1 MSRHPKILYYVQ
13 HLLGVG
19 HVFRTMRI
27 VRVLV
32 ERGFDVELIY
42 GGEQLPDFDDHGAR
56 VHFLPSL
63 TSSKG
68 DFSKLVTGDGIVA
81 SDEYRQIR
89 RERILAILAESAPD
103 IIVTEAFPFGRRQM
117 HFELLPFM
125 EAAVRMEK
133 RPKIFAS
140 VRDILQEGNKPSK
153 DRQTVDLL
161 DRYFDGVL
169 VHGDRHLISLDKTFP
184 YTGEISGKIYYTGIV
199 TPQTITPQT
208 VRTHADK
215 GTPMADRHFDVVVSA
230 GGGLLG
236 RELVLA
242 AAEAKA
248 GSSLDDAHWCIL
260 TGPYM
265 DEEDRQ
271 RLSGKGIAV
280 REFIPD
286 LHLVLA
292 TARLSISLA
301 GYNTI
306 ADIMAAGCRAIVAP
320 QWNDK
325 ETEQLR
331 RAELLAARGLVE
343 MLSHEAKTAS
353 AVRTAIDR
361 VMAKPLPDWSS
372 IQTNGAAVTADI
384 LQGAFDCG
392 DLKPFQ

>member
-1 MSRHPKILYYVQ
+1 MRRHPKILYYVQ

-42 GGEQLPDFDDHGAR
+42 GGEQLPNFDDHGAR

-68 DFSKLVTGDGIVA
+68 DFSKLVTGDGSIA
-81 SDEYRQIR
+81 TDQYRQIR
-89 RERILAILAESAPD
+89 KDRILAILAESEPD

-125 EAAVRMEK
+125 EAAVSMEK

-184 YTGEISGKIYYTGIV
+184 YTEEISGKVYYTGIV
-199 TPQTITPQT
+199 TPQIVP
-208 VRTHADK
+208 THALK
-215 GTPMADRHFDVVVSA
+215 SAPIAERHFDVVVSA

-242 AAEAKA
+242 TAEAKA
-248 GSSLDDAHWCIL
+248 GSSLNDAHWCIL

-265 DEEDRQ
+265 DEEGRQ
-271 RLSGKGIAV
+271 QLSRTDIAV
-280 REFIPD
+280 RQFIPD
-286 LHLVLA
+286 LHAVLA

-301 GYNTI
+301 GYNTV

-343 MLSHEAKTAS
+343 MLSHDAKTAT

-361 VMAKPLPDWSS
+361 VMAKPSPDWSS

-384 LQGAFDCG
+384 LQGAFDCD

>member
-1 MSRHPKILYYVQ
+1 
-13 HLLGVG
+13 
-19 HVFRTMRI
+19 MRI

-42 GGEQLPDFDDHGAR
+42 GGEQLPNFDHHGAR

-68 DFSKLVTGDGIVA
+68 DFSKLVTGDGSVA
-81 SDEYRQIR
+81 TDEYRHIR
-89 RERILAILAESAPD
+89 RGRILAILAESEPD

-125 EAAVRMEK
+125 EAAVSMEK

-184 YTGEISGKIYYTGIV
+184 YTEEISGKIYYTGIV
-199 TPQTITPQT
+199 TPQTTTPQTTTPQT
-208 VRTHADK
+208 VPTHADK
-215 GTPMADRHFDVVVSA
+215 GTPIADRHFEVVVSA

-265 DEEDRQ
+265 DEKDRQ
-271 RLSGKGIAV
+271 QLSRPGIAV

-301 GYNTI
+301 GYNTV
-306 ADIMAAGCRAIVAP
+306 ADIMAAGCRAIMAP

-343 MLSHEAKTAS
+343 MLSHEAKTAI

-361 VMAKPLPDWSS
+361 VMAKPSPDWSS

-384 LQGAFDCG
+384 LQGAFDG
-392 DLKPFQ
+392 DDLKPFQ